1 MANPF
6 ANPFSSPEA
15 ANNEHSASIATQNTT
30 PNILDLFGMPEPTS
44 SETTATK
51 SEQPSGSTDLLQ
63 LSGANP
69 FANVL
74 NTGTTSSIPQNVFG
88 GKYLIFVLPHY
99 VM

>member
-15 ANNEHSASIATQNTT
+15 ANNEPSASIATQNTT